1 MNFKAILLP
10 ASCDAGKNTVGT
22 SPTLANFEKLLILLL
37 QLKIFF
43 KIQKKMVAIF
53 AKVCVRIDQ
62 ITLYNDP
69 LAWVGK
75 DRFRHNFFE
84 NWLQFG

>member
-10 ASCDAGKNTVGT
+10 ASCDAGKNIVGT

-43 KIQKKMVAIF
+43 KMQKKNGSHFCQSLCA
-53 AKVCVRIDQ
+53 
-62 ITLYNDP
+62 N
-69 LAWVGK
+69 
-75 DRFRHNFFE
+75 
-84 NWLQFG
+84 